1 MLETFVD
8 QMAVF
13 GHVALAGLFGAV
25 IGLERE
31 LAHKPAGLR
40 THMFVA
46 AGAALL
52 MSLGEIAVQAFSEQ
66 PYAQLVRADPIRLI
80 HAIIVGISFLG
91 AGTIITHERKAR
103 IEGLTTA
110 ASLLLVMAI
119 GLATALGQ
127 LFLATATTLLAVV
140 ILVGMRFLEAKLRGD
155 KDDPAWDG
163 EAKDQIKSDE

>member
-1 MLETFVD
+1 MLDTFAD
-8 QMAVF
+8 QMGIL
-13 GHVALAGLFGAV
+13 GHVALAGVLGGV

-31 LAHKPAGLR
+31 LARKPAGLR

-52 MSLGEIAVQAFSEQ
+52 VSLGDIAVQAFSEQ
-66 PYAQLVRADPIRLI
+66 PYAELVRADPIRLI

-91 AGTIITHERKAR
+91 AGTIITNDRSHR

-110 ASLLLVMAI
+110 ASLLLAMAL

-127 LFLATATTLLAVV
+127 YYLAGGTTLLALVV
-140 ILVGMRFLEAKLRGD
+140 LVGLRYAEAKLRDD
-155 KDDPAWDG
+155 KDEPDYDNG
-163 EAKDQIKSDE
+163 GG

>member
-1 MLETFVD
+1 MLETMTD
-8 QMAVF
+8 QLAIF
-13 GHVALAGLFGAV
+13 GNVALAGLFGGV

-31 LAHKPAGLR
+31 LARKPAGLR
-40 THMFVA
+40 THIFIA

-52 MSLGEIAVQAFSEQ
+52 LSLGEIAVQTFSEE

-110 ASLLLVMAI
+110 ASMLLVMAI

-127 LFLATATTLLAVV
+127 WVLAGATTLLAVA
-140 ILVGMRFLEAKLRGD
+140 ILVGMRFVEKKLH
-155 KDDPAWDG
+155 
-163 EAKDQIKSDE
+163 DQEG